1 MKEGFWLQEG
11 VDSKGTKTKQPS
23 NQAHDT
29 YQMRLKIPNDMGY
42 KKALCNGEGTTIF
55 SCFRCS
61 VMSAKFA
68 SVFTLIYR
76 LVSYQIPIFIAQIV
90 KYNFGRTCNKNG
102 KGNTKRVR

>member
-11 VDSKGTKTKQPS
+11 VDSEGTKTKQPS

-42 KKALCNGEGTTIF
+42 KKALCNGEGTTIH

-61 VMSAKFA
+61 VMSAELA
-68 SVFTLIYR
+68 LVFISIYR
-76 LVSYQIPIFIAQIV
+76 FM
-90 KYNFGRTCNKNG
+90 NC
-102 KGNTKRVR
+102 